1 MIRYKPL
8 IFMSVIVILTG
19 CKNDACTELSAP
31 VEKAGYDEAEAEE
44 PDEPSDMESADTVEV
59 YEHFLNG
66 ELTAGRKEQQVY
78 VDELFRDN
86 DIEYCFLDIDGDGS
100 EELQIRDHSAYYMVK
115 VQEGALQVIF
125 ENWLGYEPILAG
137 ERCGILYYS
146 HEYGSE
152 RIEFSKMSTD
162 GSTESEGSLY
172 WSDKNQNGNP
182 DEGDSFY
189 GSGDIDME
197 RYLQAREEYTMMLA
211 ENELEWTERRLKNF
225 ETWQEAYIDFIQK
238 IHITEWAD
246 AGGFGYSLLYVD
258 ADEVPELYVD
268 TGCAASGEIIVSFY
282 DGKIRCVNRE
292 RGGMKYIEHGGLLY
306 SGYGAMGFYPC
317 NVYRLEKGDFSE
329 IGTGWYSDYTD
340 ENGNIYYDYFWE
352 DSAVTEAEFE
362 ARINELIDTS
372 KCVGPSLLYA
382 EDEIL
387 KILMEQDENA
397 IKTIFSGKKNQ

>member
-19 CKNDACTELSAP
+19 CKNDACTELSAT

-44 PDEPSDMESADTVEV
+44 PDEPSDMESADVVEV
-59 YEHFLNG
+59 YEHFLND

-182 DEGDSFY
+182 DVGDSFY
-189 GSGDIDME
+189 GSGDINME
-197 RYLQAREEYTMMLA
+197 RYLRAREEYTMMLA

-246 AGGFGYSLLYVD
+246 AGGFGYSLLYV
-258 ADEVPELYVD
+258 
-268 TGCAASGEIIVSFY
+268 
-282 DGKIRCVNRE
+282 
-292 RGGMKYIEHGGLLY
+292 